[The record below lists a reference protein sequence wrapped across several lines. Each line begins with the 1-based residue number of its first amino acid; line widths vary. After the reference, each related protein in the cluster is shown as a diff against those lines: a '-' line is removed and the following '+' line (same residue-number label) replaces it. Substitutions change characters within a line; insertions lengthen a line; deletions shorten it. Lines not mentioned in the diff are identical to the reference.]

1 MELHGAIQNRDIEAV
16 IKALEAGEDV
26 NKKDESGNTPLYY
39 AVDDGGLIETAQ
51 LLIGKGADV
60 NARTNEGKT
69 LLDMAIDWDPDDD
82 DCEIGD
88 LLRRH
93 GAKTSEEINTLFDGL
108 SIQEAAYDGKI
119 AAVKQ
124 HLAAGADV
132 NATGG
137 DWPEKVGQE
146 GRTPLH
152 ESSGMGHKEIV
163 ELLIAKGA
171 DVNAKDDE
179 GLTPF
184 ALATSLWRTEIA
196 ELLIVKGA
204 DVNAKMNN
212 GHTPLDWTIENQDHE
227 AADLLRKHG
236 GKTAEELKAEG
247 K

>member
-1 MELHGAIQNRDIEAV
+1 MTPYRLMELHGAIQNRDIEAV

-93 GAKTSEEINTLFDGL
+93 GAKTSEEIRTLFDAVENEDF
-108 SIQEAAYDGKI
+108 EALKQAIADGIDVNTKTKDGGTSLYLQTTKEI
-119 AAVKQ
+119 AELLIAN
-124 HLAAGADV
+124 GADV
-132 NATGG
+132 NAKDQGG
-137 DWPEKVGQE
+137 S
-146 GRTPLH
+146 TPLH
-152 ESSGMGHKEIV
+152 RKLSEEII
-163 ELLIAKGA
+163 ELLITKGA
-171 DVNAKDDE
+171 DVNAKDEE
-179 GLTPF
+179 G
-184 ALATSLWRTEIA
+184 E
-196 ELLIVKGA
+196 
-204 DVNAKMNN
+204 
-212 GHTPLDWTIENQDHE
+212 TPLDVAEYAGWDQI
-227 AADLLRKHG
+227 ADLLRKHG